1 MKNEKAFVAVIMKL
15 HGGEFEDQ
23 TQRSHGKAPAVATE
37 TRTACSGLQDGPENM
52 PDMDRG
58 KSLRA
63 P

>member
-1 MKNEKAFVAVIMKL
+1 MAVIMKL
-15 HGGEFEDQ
+15 HGGSLKIRHK
-23 TQRSHGKAPAVATE
+23 RSHGKAPAVATE
-37 TRTACSGLQDGPENM
+37 TRTACSGLQDAPENM